1 MKKILSVVFLLLIF
15 SGCVDKKSVL
25 RIDNLGLCSTP
36 MAKLYIN
43 DVTVENSSQTFNIAS
58 DEIKTS
64 LVNALNET
72 NCFVVSTSQ
81 KSKESLESKSEY
93 LLDAKVNLS
102 QEKEVVEKN
111 IFKKSETEHLV
122 MLISLSAINNG
133 NKVLANAKSELLID
147 KSKYLGFKVESDVA
161 GDNRTILKNATKKV
175 SIALSD
181 GFSKLK

>member
-1 MKKILSVVFLLLIF
+1 
-15 SGCVDKKSVL
+15 
-25 RIDNLGLCSTP
+25 
-36 MAKLYIN
+36 
-43 DVTVENSSQTFNIAS
+43 
-58 DEIKTS
+58 
-64 LVNALNET
+64 
-72 NCFVVSTSQ
+72 VVSTSQ

-93 LLDAKVNLS
+93 LLDAKINLS

-175 SIALSD
+175 SVALSD